1 MLMRALQENR
11 FRVKLIAFLAIFVGT
26 VGLDQLTKRLVVSY
40 LKPIRSHP
48 LWQDVFHLT
57 YVENRGAAFGML
69 ADHRW
74 VFLML
79 STLGIVAITAY
90 LFWDKE
96 LDLFAFCSLT
106 CVVGGGVGNMIDRV
120 AYGYVVDFFDFT
132 LIDFAVFNVADAFV
146 CCGVGLFVIAFVRA
160 LLREQKQ
167 TSTKEK

>member
-1 MLMRALQENR
+1 MLMRTLQENR

-40 LKPIRSHP
+40 LKPIHSRP

-69 ADHRW
+69 ADQRW
-74 VFLML
+74 VFLIL
-79 STLGIVAITAY
+79 STLGIAAITFY

-96 LDLFAFCSLT
+96 LDWLSFCSLA
-106 CVVGGGVGNMIDRV
+106 CVVGGGIGNMIDRV

-132 LIDFAVFNVADAFV
+132 LIDFAVFNVADTFV
-146 CCGVGLFVIAFVRA
+146 CCGVGLFVIAF
-160 LLREQKQ
+160 LRTMLRTKQ
-167 TSTKEK
+167 TSKKEK